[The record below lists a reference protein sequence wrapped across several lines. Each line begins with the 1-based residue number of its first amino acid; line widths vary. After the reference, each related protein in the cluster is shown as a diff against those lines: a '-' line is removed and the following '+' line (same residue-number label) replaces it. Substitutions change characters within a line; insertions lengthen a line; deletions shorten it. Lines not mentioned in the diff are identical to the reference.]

1 MKLEGKTAVIT
12 ITKTYEVGL
21 CDCCCDHPDDI
32 LNFFSQDETYLI
44 NEETKVKIKKQA
56 SEQKG

>member
-12 ITKTYEVGL
+12 ITKTYEMGL

-44 NEETKVKIKKQA
+44 NEETKVKIKK
-56 SEQKG
+56 